1 EAEVFREVAKGI
13 KGMSQTFEGKLAGIM
28 KELDLSLEANNV
40 QTGLDVY
47 DAGEKKVNK
56 TFTNVFSMRLSEIP
70 GTESTK
76 GVMVLEHAPGVP
88 MDKFLKDTNESIA
101 TNKANTIGDIS
112 KRGKEDAIMSML
124 DGTEKLTSIYED
136 TLAKHDALSNLTTI
150 WIREGLFTKTG
161 FYHGDL
167 HAGNIMVPTVQ
178 DIAKG
183 IPNGVTMIDFGNAT
197 KLNSDEQKNVIRVIA
212 GAAGN
217 DPNLFLKG
225 FEALLS
231 DAGKAKLAQ
240 NRQAVEQI
248 VRDILGKGTGN
259 DTGKRM
265 TAVFKILQTKYS
277 IDVPPTISGFQSSQ
291 ERLTIAME
299 SMLRM
304 MTSAE
309 MARLDVILATAK
321 EEGAVVPE
329 IGNDVPPAQAFAQKK
344 EAAIAYLNAKLAG
357 DLTVDVREKLE
368 TLKEKLDEAD
378 AHRPLSMMQCMIG
391 VIKQNIV
398 TSLRTLGAG
407 SARTVTDNLTADGI
421 IGNDGNGPDA
431 APKERRFIEIWP

>member
-1 EAEVFREVAKGI
+1 
-13 KGMSQTFEGKLAGIM
+13 
-28 KELDLSLEANNV
+28 
-40 QTGLDVY
+40 
-47 DAGEKKVNK
+47 
-56 TFTNVFSMRLSEIP
+56 
-70 GTESTK
+70 
-76 GVMVLEHAPGVP
+76 

-101 TNKANTIGDIS
+101 TDKAKTIDDIA
-112 KRGKEDAIMSML
+112 KRGREDAIMSML
-124 DGTEKLTSIYED
+124 DGAEKLTNIYED

-167 HAGNIMVPTVQ
+167 HAGNIMVPT
-178 DIAKG
+178 AKDVANG
-183 IPNGVTMIDFGNAT
+183 VPNCVTMIDFGNAT

-265 TAVFKILQTKYS
+265 TAVFKLLQTKYS

-291 ERLTIAME
+291 ERLAIAME

-304 MTSAE
+304 MTNAE
-309 MARLDVILATAK
+309 MARLDMILATAK
-321 EEGAVVPE
+321 EDGVDVPE
-329 IGNDVPPAQAFAQKK
+329 IGNDMPPAQTFAQKK
-344 EAAIAYLNAKLAG
+344 EAAIAYLNAKLSG
-357 DLTVDVREKLE
+357 DLTEDVREKLE

-378 AHRPLSMMQCMIG
+378 AHRPLSMMQCMVG

-398 TSLRTLGAG
+398 TSLKTLGAG
-407 SARTVTDNLTADGI
+407 SARTVTTNLTADGI

-431 APKERRFIEIWP
+431 GPKERRFIEIWP